1 MLHGPPGTGKTTLAR
16 LISQATGR
24 AFEALSALNAGVKEV
39 RGVIEV
45 ARRRLAASEPRRTV
59 LFIDEIH
66 RFSRTQQD
74 ALLAA
79 VEDRV
84 VLLVGATTE
93 NPSFSVVAPLL
104 SRSLVLGLHAL
115 DDEAVGLLLDRAVA
129 DPRGLGGAVTL
140 DPDAR
145 AHLVRLAAGDGRRSL
160 TALEAAADAVGNAG
174 P

>member
-1 MLHGPPGTGKTTLAR
+1 MVLHGPPGTGKTTLAR

-115 DDEAVGLLLDRAVA
+115 DDEAVGHAAR
-129 DPRGLGGAVTL
+129 PGRRR
-140 DPDAR
+140 PAR
-145 AHLVRLAAGDGRRSL
+145 AWAAR
-160 TALEAAADAVGNAG
+160 
-174 P
+174 

>member
-1 MLHGPPGTGKTTLAR
+1 M
-16 LISQATGR
+16 
-24 AFEALSALNAGVKEV
+24 KEV

-45 ARRRLAASEPRRTV
+45 ARRRLAAADPRRTV

-74 ALLAA
+74 ALLGA

-115 DDEAVGLLLDRAVA
+115 DDAAVGTLLDRAVA
-129 DPRGLGGAVTL
+129 DERGLGGTV
-140 DPDAR
+140 DPRRRGPRPPGPAR
-145 AHLVRLAAGDGRRSL
+145 GGRRPARL
-160 TALEAAADAVGNAG
+160 TALEAAADASG
-174 P
+174 PAA